1 MGPIMSAIID
11 NIKENI
17 TEWLMVIITAVY
29 VWATFQIRKAN
40 QESAKVASEAVKESQ
55 RQFEEN
61 LKESQRQFEENL
73 RESQRQFETNL
84 EESKRQF
91 EVNLNESRIQFEK
104 NLRLQE
110 KHNRDSVRPA
120 VMVQFSSVSDGTGL
134 AGKITINNHG
144 LGPAIIKELKFK
156 KGNNV
161 YENSNKYCTIGYLI
175 EKRMFEE
182 NIQHQLEGVFT
193 HQYTKEFRDID
204 KDRDYLAVNED
215 LCLLEFATQTFE
227 ESEIVG
233 KIFDGVEME
242 LVYTDLYDDDTLNW
256 TIIKKLSFFKLNWRG
271 SKEIENPVSD

>member
-11 NIKENI
+11 YIKENI

-40 QESAKVASEAVKESQ
+40 QESAKVASEGVKESQ

-61 LKESQRQFEENL
+61 LKESQRQFEKNL

-120 VMVQFSSVSDGTGL
+120 VMVQFSSESDGTRL

-156 KGNNV
+156 KGNV

-175 EKRMFEE
+175 EKRMVEE
-182 NIQHQLEGVFT
+182 NIQLQLEEVFT
-193 HQYTKEFRDID
+193 HLYTKEFRDID

-215 LCLLEFATQTFE
+215 LCLLEFSTRTYE

-242 LVYTDLYDDDTLNW
+242 LAYTDLYDDNTLNW
-256 TIIKKLSFFKLNWRG
+256 TIFKRLSYFRLNWRG
-271 SKEIENPVSD
+271 SKEIEKSVSD